1 VEFLPLIL
9 SLFYLPTKLKRSK
22 MKRSIQNVQI
32 TRSYCIRMIA
42 VSIMALIFILPLK
55 LNGQGAKPNFAGT
68 WAFNESKSNLGEGG
82 NFRRATQI
90 TVTQDGN
97 NLTAARVR
105 TNQNGETTTTTEK
118 FTLDGKESVNDSGRG
133 PSKAIVT
140 WSADGKAL
148 NFAITRTFDRNGET
162 TTMKSSEVW
171 TLTDAKTLSILSTF
185 VMQDQENKT
194 TLVYDKK

>member
-1 VEFLPLIL
+1 MKKHVENFQTARR
-9 SLFYLPTKLKRSK
+9 FF
-22 MKRSIQNVQI
+22 M
-32 TRSYCIRMIA
+32 RMT
-42 VSIMALIFILPLK
+42 ALIVTISLFILPVK
-55 LNGQGAKPNFAGT
+55 MNAQGAKPDFSGT
-68 WAFNESKSNLGEGG
+68 WAFNEGKSNLGEGG

-118 FTLDGKESVNDSGRG
+118 FTLDGKESTNDTGRG

-148 NFAITRTFDRNGET
+148 NFAITRTFDMNGET
-162 TTMKSSEVW
+162 RTMKSTEVW
-171 TLTDAKTLSILSTF
+171 TLTDARTLSILSTF
-185 VMQDQENKT
+185 TMQDNEMKT

>member
-1 VEFLPLIL
+1 MKKHVENLQASRKSFL
-9 SLFYLPTKLKRSK
+9 
-22 MKRSIQNVQI
+22 
-32 TRSYCIRMIA
+32 RMITLM
-42 VSIMALIFILPLK
+42 VIFSLFILPAK
-55 LNGQGAKPNFAGT
+55 MNGQGAKPNFAGT
-68 WAFNESKSNLGEGG
+68 WAFNEGKSNLGESG

-105 TNQNGETTTTTEK
+105 TGQDGQTTTTTEK
-118 FTLDGKESVNDSGRG
+118 FTLDGKECINDTGRG

-140 WSADGKAL
+140 WSADGKTL

-171 TLTDAKTLSILSTF
+171 SLTDAKTLSILSTTTF
-185 VMQDQENKT
+185 QDNEMKA

>member
-1 VEFLPLIL
+1 MKKNVENF
-9 SLFYLPTKLKRSK
+9 
-22 MKRSIQNVQI
+22 QA
-32 TRSYCIRMIA
+32 TRGVFIRT
-42 VSIMALIFILPLK
+42 MALAIMISLFILPVK
-55 LNGQGAKPNFAGT
+55 LNGQGAKPDFAGT
-68 WAFNESKSNLGEGG
+68 WAFNETKSNLGEGG

-105 TNQNGETTTTTEK
+105 TNQDGVATTTTEK
-118 FTLDGKESVNDSGRG
+118 FTLDGKECTNDTGRG

-148 NFAITRTFDRNGET
+148 NFAITRTFDMNGET
-162 TTMKSSEVW
+162 RTMKSTEVW
-171 TLTDAKTLSILSTF
+171 TLTDAKTLSILSTATF
-185 VMQDQENKT
+185 QDNEMKS

>member
-1 VEFLPLIL
+1 MKKHVENL
-9 SLFYLPTKLKRSK
+9 
-22 MKRSIQNVQI
+22 QA
-32 TRSYCIRMIA
+32 TRGSFIRM
-42 VSIMALIFILPLK
+42 MALVLMISLFILPVK
-55 LNGQGAKPNFAGT
+55 MNGQGAKPDFAGT
-68 WAFNESKSNLGEGG
+68 WAFNETKSNLGEGG

-105 TNQNGETTTTTEK
+105 TNQDGVATTTTEK
-118 FTLDGKESVNDSGRG
+118 FTLDGKECTNDTGRG

-162 TTMKSSEVW
+162 TTMKSTEVW
-171 TLTDAKTLSILSTF
+171 TLTDAKTLSILSAVTF
-185 VMQDQENKT
+185 QDNEMKS

>member
-1 VEFLPLIL
+1 MKKQVANLPVNRR
-9 SLFYLPTKLKRSK
+9 SLL
-22 MKRSIQNVQI
+22 Q
-32 TRSYCIRMIA
+32 
-42 VSIMALIFILPLK
+42 IMALLVMVSLFILPGK
-55 LNGQGAKPNFAGT
+55 MNAQGAKTNFAGT
-68 WAFNESKSNLGEGG
+68 WAFNEGKSNLGEGG

-105 TNQNGETTTTTEK
+105 TNQNGEATTTTEK
-118 FTLDGKESVNDSGRG
+118 FTLDGKECTNDTGRG

-162 TTMKSSEVW
+162 TTMKSTEVW
-171 TLTDAKTLSILSTF
+171 TLADANTLSILSTASF
-185 VMQDQENKT
+185 QGNEMKT

>member
-1 VEFLPLIL
+1 MKKNVENLQSSGSSFLQMMALVLIFSLFFLP
-9 SLFYLPTKLKRSK
+9 S
-22 MKRSIQNVQI
+22 
-32 TRSYCIRMIA
+32 
-42 VSIMALIFILPLK
+42 K
-55 LNGQGAKPNFAGT
+55 LNAQGAKPDFSGT
-68 WAFNESKSNLGEGG
+68 WAFNETKSNMGEGG

-105 TNQNGETTTTTEK
+105 TNQDGVATTTTEK
-118 FTLDGKESVNDSGRG
+118 FTLDGKECINDTGRG

-162 TTMKSSEVW
+162 TTMKSTEVW
-171 TLTDAKTLSILSTF
+171 TLTDAKTLSILSTATF
-185 VMQDQENKT
+185 QDNEMKS

>member
-1 VEFLPLIL
+1 MIINQNKHQFKLNLSDMKKHVENLQASRSFIRMMALVLIV
-9 SLFYLPTKLKRSK
+9 SLFIIPVK
-22 MKRSIQNVQI
+22 MN
-32 TRSYCIRMIA
+32 A
-42 VSIMALIFILPLK
+42 
-55 LNGQGAKPNFAGT
+55 QGAKANFAGT
-68 WAFNESKSNLGEGG
+68 WAFNETKSNLGEGG

-105 TNQNGETTTTTEK
+105 TNQDGQATTTDEK

-140 WSADGKAL
+140 WSADGKTL

-162 TTMKSSEVW
+162 TTMKSTEVW
-171 TLTDAKTLSILSTF
+171 TLTDPKTLSILSTF
-185 VMQDQENKT
+185 TMQDNEMKT

>member
-1 VEFLPLIL
+1 
-9 SLFYLPTKLKRSK
+9 
-22 MKRSIQNVQI
+22 MKNNVQNLQV
-32 TRSYCIRMIA
+32 TRIHFIRLIA
-42 VSIMALIFILPLK
+42 LSIMIVLFILPVK
-55 LNGQGAKPNFAGT
+55 MNAQGAKTSFAGV

-82 NFRRATQI
+82 NFRRASQL
-90 TVTQDGN
+90 TVAQDGN
-97 NLTAARVR
+97 NLSIDRVR

-133 PSKAIVT
+133 PSKAVVT
-140 WSADGKAL
+140 WSADSKAL

-162 TTMKSSEVW
+162 TTMKSNEIW

-185 VMQDQENKT
+185 TMQDQEMKA

>member
-1 VEFLPLIL
+1 MKKNVENFQ
-9 SLFYLPTKLKRSK
+9 TTHRSF
-22 MKRSIQNVQI
+22 MQV
-32 TRSYCIRMIA
+32 
-42 VSIMALIFILPLK
+42 MALMIVFSLFILPVK
-55 LNGQGAKPNFAGT
+55 MNAQGAKPNFAGT

-90 TVTQDGN
+90 TVTQEGN

-105 TNQNGETTTTTEK
+105 TNQDGESTTTTEK
-118 FTLDGKESVNDSGRG
+118 FTLDGKESVNDTGRG

-140 WSADGKAL
+140 WSADGKTL

-162 TTMKSSEVW
+162 TTMKSTEIW
-171 TLTDAKTLSILSTF
+171 TLTDAKTLSILSTATF
-185 VMQDQENKT
+185 QGNEMKT